1 MITIFLFY
9 GSGNLLSVEVV
20 DKIKHESKDIF
31 KTLTRTS
38 LEKEDVIKFLSE
50 YVILIDDDRGD
61 GVVAY
66 YFENNI
72 YKRYKNLE
80 LLSEDKWRI
89 SKLDSLNIFNK
100 NKKETWKIQPSKK
113 NTINIKRKLNL
124 IGKLYDFSYE
134 WKTDYYLKLE
144 QKKLNMT
151 K

>member
-20 DKIKHESKDIF
+20 DKIKDESKDIF
-31 KTLTRTS
+31 RTLTRTS

>member
-1 MITIFLFY
+1 MIAIFLFC

-89 SKLDSLNIFNK
+89 SKLNSLNIFNK

>member
-1 MITIFLFY
+1 MIAIFLFC

-20 DKIKHESKDIF
+20 DKIKDESKDIF
-31 KTLTRTS
+31 RTLTRTS